1 MEPLDDNGSLKR
13 KSPDEIRRELAK
25 LREENP
31 QDFAYQSARL
41 LTELERA
48 MRDRTRFAKT

>member
-1 MEPLDDNGSLKR
+1 MHRRDSNTPIR

-25 LREENP
+25 LREESP
-31 QDFAYQSARL
+31 ADYAERSARL
-41 LTELERA
+41 LAELERS